1 MNLLQIT
8 RNPKNI
14 LILNED
20 DINTN
25 LPSKI
30 FKEITGNYRISFRKK
45 ELPPKPRFIELIK
58 EGKLVKYY
66 VLNYK
71 QIEKYFIFSV
81 K

>member
-8 RNPKNI
+8 RYPKNI

-30 FKEITGNYRISFRKK
+30 FKEITGNDRISFRKK
-45 ELPPKPRFIELIK
+45 ELPPKPCCRPRFIELIK
-58 EGKLVKYY
+58 EENDRRKVSKIQRSKL
-66 VLNYK
+66 
-71 QIEKYFIFSV
+71 
-81 K
+81 